1 MAGRPIALEWRKS
14 IQKNGIGPRMFIDLL
29 QYSESGLT
37 GNIIVGLDSQS
48 IIQLKLM
55 LKRDKEDKGTRL

>member
-1 MAGRPIALEWRKS
+1 MEKINTKKWYWS
-14 IQKNGIGPRMFIDLL
+14 TDVCISSN
-29 QYSESGLT
+29 SESGLT

-55 LKRDKEDKGTRL
+55 LKRRDKEDKGTRL